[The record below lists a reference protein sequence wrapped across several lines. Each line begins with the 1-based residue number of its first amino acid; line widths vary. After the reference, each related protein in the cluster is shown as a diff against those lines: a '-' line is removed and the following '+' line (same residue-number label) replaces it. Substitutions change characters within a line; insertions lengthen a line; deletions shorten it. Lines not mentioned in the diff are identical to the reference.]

1 MLVNDSSN
9 QLPEAL
15 AILYRNAGP
24 VTRRRALKK
33 AGAYLQA
40 ENKKRIKANVEPAG
54 NLMAARLPFINEA
67 IRRFAYT
74 DEQKQR
80 SIRTVI
86 NGRETGIYF
95 EGFDQKTKSIR
106 RFRLDRMRE
115 AKPTKK
121 NLRMYAHFWRFVE
134 RKSSLDQE
142 EVGFYG
148 NKATRATQYQTG
160 LGYIP
165 RQLLGL
171 SAADTEQIKR
181 ILLEHLTEG
190 LRI

>member
-1 MLVNDSSN
+1 MLIAGNN
-9 QLPEAL
+9 QLPESL

-33 AGAYLQA
+33 ASMFLQA
-40 ENKKRIKANVEPAG
+40 ENKKRIKANVEPEG
-54 NLMAARLPFINEA
+54 SPMAARLPFINEA
-67 IRRFAYT
+67 VRRFAYT
-74 DEQKQR
+74 NAHYQR

-86 NGRETGIYF
+86 NGHENGIYF

-106 RFRLDRMRE
+106 RFRLDRMRD

-121 NLRMYAHFWRFVE
+121 NLRMYANFWRFVE
-134 RKSSLDQE
+134 RQSGAENE

-148 NKATRATQYQTG
+148 NKGTRATEYQLG

-165 RQLLGL
+165 RQLLGI
-171 SAADTEQIKR
+171 SPVDVEQIKS
-181 ILLEHLTEG
+181 ILLEHLMEG
-190 LRI
+190 VR